1 METMATKH
9 QVLNGIILFM
19 DNHMI
24 PEAKGNYKI
33 ILRGAKALMAVKF
46 DNIFESLKNNA
57 LVSMAG
63 LIDEDDN
70 VDITSAARILHDA
83 FGNDEFSYTFN
94 LLGEKYSLHLSAD
107 DIGTIKNYI
116 ERS

>member
-9 QVLNGIILFM
+9 QVQNGIILFM

-33 ILRGAKALMAVKF
+33 ILRGAKAVMAIKF
-46 DNIFESLKNNA
+46 DSIFEALKNNT
-57 LVSMAG
+57 LISMAG
-63 LIDEDDN
+63 IIDDADN
-70 VDITSAARILHDA
+70 VDITAAARILHDA
-83 FGNDEFSYTFN
+83 FGSDEFSYSFSF
-94 LLGEKYSLHLSAD
+94 LGETYSIHLSAD

>member
-1 METMATKH
+1 METMATKQ

-19 DNHMI
+19 DNNMI

-33 ILRGAKALMAVKF
+33 ILRGAKALLAVKF
-46 DNIFESLKNNA
+46 DNIFESLKKNS
-57 LVSMAG
+57 LISMAG

-70 VDITSAARILHDA
+70 VDIASAARILHDA
-83 FGNDEFSYTFN
+83 FGTDEFSYTFN

-107 DIGTIKNYI
+107 DIGILKSYI
-116 ERS
+116 ERA

>member
-9 QVLNGIILFM
+9 QVQNGIILFM

-33 ILRGAKALMAVKF
+33 ILRGAKAVMAIKF
-46 DNIFESLKNNA
+46 DSIFETLKNNT
-57 LVSMAG
+57 LISMAG
-63 LIDEDDN
+63 IIDDDDN
-70 VDITSAARILHDA
+70 VDITAAARILHDA
-83 FGNDEFSYTFN
+83 FGTDEFSYSFN
-94 LLGEKYSLHLSAD
+94 LLGETYSIHLSAD

>member
-1 METMATKH
+1 MATKH

-19 DNHMI
+19 DNNMI
-24 PEAKGNYKI
+24 PAAEGNYKI
-33 ILRGAKALMAVKF
+33 ILRGAKALMAIKF
-46 DNIFESLKNNA
+46 DSIFENLKKNA

-63 LIDEDDN
+63 LIDEKDN
-70 VDITSAARILHDA
+70 VDIASAARILHEA
-83 FGNDEFSYTFN
+83 FGADEFSYTFN